1 MKYKTVRF
9 INKEYNIP
17 EDILLYI
24 DLLSMTE
31 NIKSNIFH
39 NFVRKLSCAEMAC
52 IDDDQ
57 MRYNIEEQV
66 SKFISKLIEN
76 GIYDRTVNDYI
87 NENEGYKLISKVN
100 ALALEKSKQVLAQQL
115 DDWLAGYEEAVQKKE
130 ASVTG
135 LGFSIW
141 SGSFVNHAIYAAM
154 QASKI
159 NEQEKS
165 ASKEYQ
171 KDMAEL
177 ETRIEKR
184 KNEEEKQF
192 GYFYFGSNKKWKIK

>member
-1 MKYKTVRF
+1 MKRNNYIALLEHDKDTGKYGV
-9 INKEYNIP
+9 IVPDIP
-17 EDILLYI
+17 GF
-24 DLLSMTE
+24 S
-31 NIKSNIFH
+31 S
-39 NFVRKLSCAEMAC
+39 V
-52 IDDDQ
+52 
-57 MRYNIEEQV
+57 
-66 SKFISKLIEN
+66 
-76 GIYDRTVNDYI
+76 GND
-87 NENEGYKLISKVN
+87 
-100 ALALEKSKQVLAQQL
+100 
-115 DDWLAGYEEAVQKKE
+115 YEEAVQKKE

-184 KNEEEKQF
+184 KNE
-192 GYFYFGSNKKWKIK
+192 